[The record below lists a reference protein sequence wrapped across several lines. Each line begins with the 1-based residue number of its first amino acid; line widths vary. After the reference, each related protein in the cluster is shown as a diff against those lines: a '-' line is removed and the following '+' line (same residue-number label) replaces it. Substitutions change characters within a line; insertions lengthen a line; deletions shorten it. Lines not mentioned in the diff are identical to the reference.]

1 LNEGSATRKEK
12 KLLDDTL
19 VQIAPVASSQSFTT
33 TYMNWDKYKE
43 YLYANLRPNTARL
56 ALKYGKKYSYAS
68 EHMDIKELLL
78 VCSQPSKDPFYRS
91 WVNFLG

>member
-1 LNEGSATRKEK
+1 LNEGSAIRKEE

-33 TYMNWDKYKE
+33 TYMNWDNYKE

-56 ALKYGKKYSYAS
+56 ALKYSKKYSYAL
-68 EHMDIKELLL
+68 EHMDIKDLL
-78 VCSQPSKDPFYRS
+78 VRTQPSKEITIRTS
-91 WVNFLG
+91 T